1 MSRCTECAAAA
12 IGVRPRQAGCDV
24 TACESCGRTF
34 DDPDLA
40 CVWLDVPTCSTCCGC
55 DDDEPTTPPTAA
67 LDRLRTA
74 VLTDLALETTT

>member
-1 MSRCTECAAAA
+1 MS
-12 IGVRPRQAGCDV
+12 
-24 TACESCGRTF
+24 ACQSCGRTF

-74 VLTDLALETTT
+74 VLTDLALETK